1 MNKSEEKLHNQ
12 AIKHLEKVGAV
23 ALSEENVRRSYTH
36 SYECSIGTLFLRV
49 DTEGTIFS
57 LFGNFLNDTK
67 KAKEEIGHWKH
78 NLHMSKKC
86 LKLVG
91 YKNAI
96 DEHLEIVS

>member
-12 AIKHLEKVGAV
+12 AVKYLESIGAK
-23 ALSEENVRRSYTH
+23 AIDKEDMQRSYTH
-36 SYECSIGTLFLRV
+36 AYECAIGTLFLRV
-49 DTEGTIFS
+49 DTEGTIFT
-57 LFGNFLNDTK
+57 LFGNFLNDIE
-67 KAKEEIGHWKH
+67 KAKKEIGHWKH